1 VAEDLYPPRRD
12 EQLVD
17 DKGLPT
23 LRFAEYLERT
33 VDVVN
38 EIDIDIDIDVTSA
51 DITQS
56 FALGSSLKRD
66 IDRIEIENLARP
78 VYERAFRSVSVSE
91 NYSAR
96 DHDFINAKKGKK
108 ITFPASPNSN
118 HVIIV
123 RNGDG
128 SRITIDGNG
137 KLING
142 EKSAI
147 LRNEGTALYF
157 HYFDA
162 EGEWFAR

>member
-12 EQLVD
+12 EQLITFE
-17 DKGLPT
+17 GLPT

-33 VDVVN
+33 ADVVN
-38 EIDIDIDIDVTSA
+38 EIDLNIEIDISNADVSQA
-51 DITQS
+51 L
-56 FALGSSLKRD
+56 ALGASLKRD
-66 IDRIEIENLARP
+66 IDRLEIENLAGP

-128 SRITIDGNG
+128 SRITIEGNG